1 MVTDV
6 LCGFMQEISTHY
18 ALVLP
23 LKITEKMLIL
33 QTKLSLLLKK
43 IKWFKRLLWN
53 EKPKM
58 SRWNYKWEGCVCGGA
73 EQGWG
78 DCFTDK
84 VNFSNQPPMGMHF
97 IKK

>member
-33 QTKLSLLLKK
+33 QTKLSSLLKK
-43 IKWFKRLLWN
+43 IKWFKRLLQGKITN
-53 EKPKM
+53 GKV
-58 SRWNYKWEGCVCGGA
+58 CVCVGG
-73 EQGWG
+73 EI
-78 DCFTDK
+78 
-84 VNFSNQPPMGMHF
+84 VSL
-97 IKK
+97 IKLTFQISSQWECIS

>member
-33 QTKLSLLLKK
+33 QTKLSSLLKK
-43 IKWFKRLLWN
+43 IKWFKRLLQK
-53 EKPKM
+53 EKPKI
-58 SRWNYKWEGCVCGGA
+58 SRQNYKWESVCVCVG
-73 EQGWG
+73 G

-84 VNFSNQPPMGMHF
+84 VNFSNQLPMGMHF